1 MKINELLFG
10 SKFRL
15 VDWLVE
21 PKACVGLDLDN
32 VSIAEEMPYSLSTD
46 HSNANVIDIC
56 AIGGFQIFAID
67 QGREVM

>member
-15 VDWLVE
+15 VYWLAE

-46 HSNANVIDIC
+46 HSNANVVDIC